1 MLTRIILSQTRG
13 QVMRS
18 FVRRSH
24 ETHIPEKYMK
34 FRTGHMDEALVPSGD
49 WKSAYNQQQSRFN
62 KQLALATIYFV
73 ATIAYLSQT
82 LDFIRAP
89 PLKNE

>member
-1 MLTRIILSQTRG
+1 MLHRMVLSSTRG

-49 WKSAYNQQQSRFN
+49 WKEAYNKLQSKYN
-62 KQLALATIYFV
+62 KQLGLATIYFA
-73 ATIAYLSQT
+73 ATMVYICREIDLI
-82 LDFIRAP
+82 LAP